1 MKDVTLILQQIEQGQ
16 DQAVEDLFPAV
27 YAELRRLAAGK
38 MSMER
43 VDHTLSATA
52 LVHEAYVRLVDT
64 DTVRNWDSRAH
75 FFSAA
80 AVAMR
85 RILVDHA
92 RRKMAVKRGGD
103 LNRQALCDD
112 LTLPPTDPS
121 LLLDLNEAVDRL
133 EQADAQAAELL
144 KLVLFAGLS
153 VSKGGRILGMSE
165 RIAYRHWDYI
175 RSWYAVHV
183 ESPPS

>member
-38 MSMER
+38 MSTER
-43 VDHTLSATA
+43 VDHTLSATG

-80 AVAMR
+80 AESMR

-92 RRKMAVKRGGD
+92 RQKLALKRGGD
-103 LNRQALCDD
+103 LQREATLDD
-112 LTLPPTDPS
+112 LTILPTDPS
-121 LLLDLNEAVDRL
+121 LMIDLNDAVDRL
-133 EQADAQAAELL
+133 QESDDEAAELL
-144 KLVLFAGLS
+144 KLLLFAGLS
-153 VSKGGRILGMSE
+153 VVEAGRMLGMS
-165 RIAYRHWDYI
+165 RKVAYRHWDYI
-175 RSWYAVHV
+175 RSWFAVHFGAALT
-183 ESPPS
+183 